1 MPNVT
6 KDLEEILKDYI
17 DEVGEK
23 SDKVLKS
30 AASDTAKDLRSTSPK
45 RTGRYASS
53 WAVKTENGVGGTK
66 TYIVHNKKYGWK
78 TTLLENGHAT
88 RNGTGRV
95 FPDTPAHPHIKA
107 AEDRAASKIVA
118 EMESEL

>member
-1 MPNVT
+1 MPDIA
-6 KDLEEILKDYI
+6 KELEDILKDYI

-23 SDKVLKS
+23 SDKVLKT

-53 WAVKTENGVGGTK
+53 WTVKTENGVGGTK
-66 TYIVHNKKYGWK
+66 TYIVHNKKYYRL
-78 TTLLENGHAT
+78 THLLENGHVI
-88 RNGTGRV
+88 RNKKGQYGRA
-95 FPDTPAHPHIKA
+95 PAHPHIKA